1 LTEIVLDKNESD
13 QTIDL
18 DPNCEAGHHRV
29 TLRVMR
35 GPHSPRQWVFD
46 RQTIVTLG
54 RSSPS
59 NIRFTKEPAMSKTHC
74 ELHITP
80 PHIHLVDLS
89 STNGTL
95 VNEVHLAEADLH
107 HGDVFG
113 IGETRLMVECEDI
126 REPDTMV
133 VNPKSPV
140 TARPIPMDARPDK
153 PIDTIN
159 RTRLARPL
167 LNKDEPP
174 KAKPSEEPKVKAKE
188 TPKPLTQAPLG
199 DTNAAG
205 ASEVTGDFFPPASQ
219 TPAPHANELSGRT
232 IGAYDVIEQLGQGG
246 MATVYRAKHRKSAE
260 EVAIKVVQGAV
271 APSDKML
278 QLFVREASVLSQL
291 KHARIVKCL
300 EFGLHE
306 QQPFIV
312 MELIPTIDL
321 LSLIAKQTEAAKI
334 KTACWVASRV
344 LQALDYAH
352 KSGIVH
358 RDVKPGNILAYRE
371 AHRLQVKLCDFG
383 LAKCYEDAGF
393 SAMTDDLS
401 VRGTLAYMAP
411 EQLRD
416 ARSARPPVDI
426 FATGACLYRMLVG
439 KHPTMTSQGAVF
451 SQADFDAAGLPKPLA
466 TVVAKAMHS
475 DPKKRY
481 KIAPE
486 FEHALYPF
494 HQRP

>member
-1 LTEIVLDKNESD
+1 LKKQAKIWIWRLIDTVPDNNESD

-18 DPNCEAGHHRV
+18 DPNCEASSHRV
-29 TLRVMR
+29 TLRVTR

-46 RQTIVTLG
+46 RKTVITLG
-54 RSSPS
+54 RSAPS
-59 NIRFTKEPAMSKTHC
+59 NLRFSKEPAMSKAHC
-74 ELHITP
+74 ELHIVP
-80 PHIHLVDLS
+80 PNVHLVDLA

-113 IGETRLMVECEDI
+113 IGETRLVVECEDV

-133 VNPKSPV
+133 VKPVSPAVTNPEAQK
-140 TARPIPMDARPDK
+140 ARLEK
-153 PIDTIN
+153 PNETIN
-159 RTRLARPL
+159 QTRLARPVF
-167 LNKDEPP
+167 DHH
-174 KAKPSEEPKVKAKE
+174 APKVTAK
-188 TPKPLTQAPLG
+188 QSRG
-199 DTNAAG
+199 DTNSAK
-205 ASEVTGDFFPPASQ
+205 ASEVTGAFFPPSSSVSSEQ
-219 TPAPHANELSGRT
+219 PNELSGRT

-246 MATVYRAKHRKSAE
+246 MATVYRAKHRKSGE

-291 KHARIVKCL
+291 RHVRIVKCL

-321 LSLIAKQTEAAKI
+321 LALVAKQTQATRI

-451 SQADFDAAGLPKPLA
+451 SKDDFAAAGLPESLA
-466 TVVAKAMHS
+466 TIVAKAMHP
-475 DPKKRY
+475 DAKHRY

-494 HQRP
+494 HQSA